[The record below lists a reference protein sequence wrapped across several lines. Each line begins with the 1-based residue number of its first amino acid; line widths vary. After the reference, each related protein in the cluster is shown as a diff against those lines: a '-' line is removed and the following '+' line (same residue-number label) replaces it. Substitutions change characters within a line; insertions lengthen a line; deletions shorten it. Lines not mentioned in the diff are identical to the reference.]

1 MAATYFFKALFQL
14 HELGKAFI
22 ISSENEAKT
31 TASWLSCPNR
41 GFDDVSVTSEISLFL
56 CISAVLVQ
64 EEVTSLSPW
73 ALSIAA

>member
-1 MAATYFFKALFQL
+1 MAATYFSKALFQL
-14 HELGKAFI
+14 YELEKALI
-22 ISSENEAKT
+22 VISENEAQT
-31 TASWLSCPNR
+31 SALWISCPNR

-64 EEVTSLSPW
+64 EEVASLSPW